1 MVESGEALGQFFL
14 GQLIEYTVL
23 ALEFIV
29 TITIIIIVG
38 ITLALLIKTI
48 LSKLRNKEEKE
59 QRREYVNQSVRHML
73 RGLLIS
79 LDFLVASD
87 LLKSIIV
94 PTVPELTTLR
104 KIATTDHIRKSMLPF
119 YPAAPVLASLVPIQ
133 LYSTLLDPTNR

>member
-38 ITLALLIKTI
+38 ITLALLIKTM

-59 QRREYVNQSVRHML
+59 QRRKYVDQSVRHML

-79 LDFLVASD
+79 LDFLVAAD

-94 PTVPELTTLR
+94 PTVPELTTLA
-104 KIATTDHIRKSMLPF
+104 IIVGIRI
-119 YPAAPVLASLVPIQ
+119 VLSWSLSKEIESHMTQKDV
-133 LYSTLLDPTNR
+133 L